1 MDTHVSSCFIS
12 WIHPLVDQV
21 SKRQSRRLQLH
32 CQISKVH
39 SCGVLNGN
47 SYVLHCSSTMNIFWS
62 FAVAV
67 QVYLDTICHLWTG
80 HSLYC
85 ILYIHDCISI
95 MCVYDLKCTNLVL
108 IFPCA
113 RRYQFPCKSQG
124 QAGNQVKDFCCTI
137 AKQPLSQAVTG
148 HPQKLAGGTCTCPHA
163 QWDHSIASPRR
174 AVPG

>member
-1 MDTHVSSCFIS
+1 MDTHVSSLSCFIS

-39 SCGVLNGN
+39 SCGVLNGK

-67 QVYLDTICHLWTG
+67 QGYLDTICHIWTG
-80 HSLYC
+80 NSSVNTIEVYWLLY
-85 ILYIHDCISI
+85 LHDCISI

-113 RRYQFPCKSQG
+113 KRYQFPCKSQG
-124 QAGNQVKDFCCTI
+124 QAANQVKDFCCAI
-137 AKQPLSQAVTG
+137 VKS
-148 HPQKLAGGTCTCPHA
+148 H
-163 QWDHSIASPRR
+163 
-174 AVPG
+174 